1 MKVHYLPLAIAAGL
15 VMHLTPPAEASFMSL
30 RSPVTAHTY
39 ADNTLL
45 WHQLRW
51 LPGSNQLVATVT
63 FSNIDFI
70 SRVEPRHD
78 ETFNFPLPG
87 VKFDAKTNTF
97 YVSGNSGQIVP
108 VAVMHADLIGR
119 SIELLP
125 TARLLITH
133 HPHGQVTVLLLPSQP
148 ISDGPL
154 WVER

>member
-1 MKVHYLPLAIAAGL
+1 
-15 VMHLTPPAEASFMSL
+15 MHLTPPAVASSMAL
-30 RSPVTAHTY
+30 RSPETAHTY

-51 LPGSNQLVATVT
+51 LPESNQLVATVT
-63 FSNIDFI
+63 FSNIDYI

-78 ETFNFPLPG
+78 ETYNFPLPG
-87 VKFDAKTNTF
+87 VKFDAKTSTF
-97 YVSGNSGQIVP
+97 YAPGGIP
-108 VAVMHADLIGR
+108 VAVMRPDLIGR

-133 HPHGQVTVLLLPSQP
+133 HPHGQVTVRLLPNQP
-148 ISDGPL
+148 VSGGPL